1 MDIKK
6 IPPGKNPPED
16 IYVVVEIPQDSPI
29 KYELD
34 KETGA
39 VFVDRFLF
47 TAMHYPFN
55 YGFIPQTL
63 ADDGDPVDVLVISR
77 YPVAPGSVIRCRP
90 IGGLEMR
97 DEGGVDTK
105 LIAVPHSKIDP
116 TFDEIKSVDDLPKAL
131 LDRIKHFFEHYK
143 ELEPGKWVKVEG
155 FKGVQFA
162 IEEIKKGIENYKK
175 KNE

>member
-6 IPPGKNPPED
+6 IPAGKNPPED

-55 YGFIPQTL
+55 YGFIPSNLGGRWGPGGCFSDIKVSCGTRQCDKVQTYRWL
-63 ADDGDPVDVLVISR
+63 G
-77 YPVAPGSVIRCRP
+77 
-90 IGGLEMR
+90 
-97 DEGGVDTK
+97 DEGRRRCGY
-105 LIAVPHSKIDP
+105 
-116 TFDEIKSVDDLPKAL
+116 KAYSGAPL
-131 LDRIKHFFEHYK
+131 KDRPN
-143 ELEPGKWVKVEG
+143 L
-155 FKGVQFA
+155 
-162 IEEIKKGIENYKK
+162 
-175 KNE
+175 

>member
-1 MDIKK
+1 MDIRR

-34 KETGA
+34 KESGA
-39 VFVDRFLF
+39 IFVDRFLF

-77 YPVAPGSVIRCRP
+77 YAVVPGSVIRCRP
-90 IGGLEMR
+90 IGALQMR
-97 DEGGVDTK
+97 DEEGVDTK
-105 LIAVPHSKIDP
+105 LLAVPHSKLDL
-116 TFDEIKSVDDLPKAL
+116 TYEGIKSYEDLPKIL
-131 LDRIKHFFEHYK
+131 LDKIKHFFEHYK
-143 ELEPGKWVKVEG
+143 ELEPGKWVKVEE
-155 FKGVQFA
+155 FKGVEFA
-162 IEEIKKGIENYKK
+162 YEEIKRGIENYKSK
-175 KNE
+175 G